1 MGADVAQRRAARSS
15 DLFRHP
21 TSAVVCGPSRPFLN
35 WIAYALVSET
45 PSWFFWTDVRSP
57 GQGPDETGPL
67 AKGMIPAERLHVLL
81 PSELARSELPPDL
94 NIRSVLKPDGARIST
109 QDLTTFLRL
118 PQHTQ
123 KIVSLIPAD
132 AERVV
137 IVLTNAQRMVAL
149 YPTETVGGFV
159 RAIVK
164 AGASFLVTFSDA
176 PGEKRLAFDYIF
188 HLKGEDPRKWEQ
200 ATLFVE
206 RGKAS
211 GVFHTGSE
219 LHLSDIPAV
228 SSVLRRELGPSR

>member
-1 MGADVAQRRAARSS
+1 MAQRKPARST
-15 DLFRHP
+15 DLFHHP
-21 TSAVVCGPSRPFLN
+21 TSAVLCGSSRAFLN
-35 WIAYALVSET
+35 WIAYALVSE
-45 PSWFFWTDVRSP
+45 PSSWFFWTDVRSP
-57 GQGPDETGPL
+57 GQVPDETGPL
-67 AKGMIPAERLHVLL
+67 AKGRIPAERLDVLL

-94 NIRSVLKPDGARIST
+94 NVGSVLKPDGTRIST

-137 IVLTNAQRMVAL
+137 IVLSNAQRMVAL

-159 RAIVK
+159 RAIVH
-164 AGASFLVTFSDA
+164 AGASFLVTFSDT

-188 HLKGEDPRKWEQ
+188 HLKGEDPRMWEQ

-211 GVFHTGSE
+211 GVFRTGSE
-219 LHLSDIPAV
+219 LNLSAIRGV
-228 SSVLRRELGPSR
+228 SSVLRRELGSSR